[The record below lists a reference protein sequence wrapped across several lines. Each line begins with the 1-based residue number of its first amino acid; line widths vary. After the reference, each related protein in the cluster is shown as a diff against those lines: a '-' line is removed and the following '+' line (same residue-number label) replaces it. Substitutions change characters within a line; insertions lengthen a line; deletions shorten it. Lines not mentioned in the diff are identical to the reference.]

1 MEAVLK
7 EKSLIIIIREA
18 VVKAQIGSIAILIE
32 DNFCFYGG

>member
-7 EKSLIIIIREA
+7 EKSLIIIREA

-32 DNFCFYGG
+32 DDFCFYEG